1 MTVHCKLN
9 VQHTTYCVQ
18 VIFYHRSGMVRS
30 VYSVT
35 TSQKDFQVV
44 LPIYM
49 QSIWSCCQSFL
60 NYEREFSVPDIDALV
75 NISFASF
82 HRLYFVIASILSNSF
97 SLSSFFFFPLFVSSN
112 EAITISS
119 YSHVFDV
126 RSFLLYNLIESDQFC
141 M

>member
-18 VIFYHRSGMVRS
+18 VIFHHRSGMVRS

-75 NISFASF
+75 NISFVSF

-97 SLSSFFFFPLFVSSN
+97 SLSSFFFFLS
-112 EAITISS
+112 
-119 YSHVFDV
+119 
-126 RSFLLYNLIESDQFC
+126 SFLLTRRLQFLHIPMYSMYGRFFC
-141 M
+141 II